1 MNQTL
6 KRNSRQRKNLKTK
19 DDEEKVDGKKVDE
32 EEFDE
37 EYVDEVSD
45 KDEEPHKE
53 INNSDSVILSAVFWN
68 LSVLQYSW
76 IVVIV
81 EWLPIA
87 LR

>member
-1 MNQTL
+1 MKSEPNLETKQ
-6 KRNSRQRKNLKTK
+6 KNLKTK
-19 DDEEKVDGKKVDE
+19 DD
-32 EEFDE
+32 EFDE

-53 INNSDSVILSAVFWN
+53 INNADSVILSAVFWN
-68 LSVLQYSW
+68 LYVLQYSW
-76 IVVIV
+76 IVLIV

>member
-1 MNQTL
+1 MKSEPNLETKQ
-6 KRNSRQRKNLKTK
+6 KNLKTK
-19 DDEEKVDGKKVDE
+19 DDEEKVDE
-32 EEFDE
+32 EEFDK

>member
-19 DDEEKVDGKKVDE
+19 DDEEKVDE

-53 INNSDSVILSAVFWN
+53 INNADSVILSAVFWN

-81 EWLPIA
+81 EWLPSA

>member
-19 DDEEKVDGKKVDE
+19 DDEEKVDE

-53 INNSDSVILSAVFWN
+53 INNADSVILSAVFWN
-68 LSVLQYSW
+68 LYVLQYSW
-76 IVVIV
+76 IVLIV

>member
-1 MNQTL
+1 MKSEPNLETKQ
-6 KRNSRQRKNLKTK
+6 KNLKTK
-19 DDEEKVDGKKVDE
+19 DD
-32 EEFDE
+32 EFDE

>member
-19 DDEEKVDGKKVDE
+19 DDEEKVDE
-32 EEFDE
+32 EEFDK

-53 INNSDSVILSAVFWN
+53 INNADSVILSAVFWN
-68 LSVLQYSW
+68 LYVLQYSW
-76 IVVIV
+76 IVLIV

>member
-6 KRNSRQRKNLKTK
+6 KRNSRQRKNLNTK
-19 DDEEKVDGKKVDE
+19 DDEEKVDE

-53 INNSDSVILSAVFWN
+53 INNADSVILSAVFWN
-68 LSVLQYSW
+68 LYVLQYSW
-76 IVVIV
+76 IVLIV

>member
-6 KRNSRQRKNLKTK
+6 KRNSCQRKNLKTK
-19 DDEEKVDGKKVDE
+19 DDEEKVDE

-53 INNSDSVILSAVFWN
+53 INNADSVILSAVF
-68 LSVLQYSW
+68 
-76 IVVIV
+76 
-81 EWLPIA
+81 
-87 LR
+87 

>member
-19 DDEEKVDGKKVDE
+19 DDEEKVDE
-32 EEFDE
+32 EEFDK

-53 INNSDSVILSAVFWN
+53 INNADSVILSAVFWN

>member
-19 DDEEKVDGKKVDE
+19 DDEEKVDE

>member
-19 DDEEKVDGKKVDE
+19 DDEEKVD
-32 EEFDE
+32 
-37 EYVDEVSD
+37 
-45 KDEEPHKE
+45 EEPHKE
-53 INNSDSVILSAVFWN
+53 INNADSVILSAVFWN
-68 LSVLQYSW
+68 LYVLQYSW
-76 IVVIV
+76 IVLIV

>member
-1 MNQTL
+1 MKSEPNLETKQ
-6 KRNSRQRKNLKTK
+6 KNLKTK
-19 DDEEKVDGKKVDE
+19 DD
-32 EEFDE
+32 EFDE

-53 INNSDSVILSAVFWN
+53 INNADSVILSAVFWN
-68 LSVLQYSW
+68 LYVLQYSW

>member
-6 KRNSRQRKNLKTK
+6 KRNSCQRKNLKTK
-19 DDEEKVDGKKVDE
+19 DDEEKVDE
-32 EEFDE
+32 EEFDK

-53 INNSDSVILSAVFWN
+53 INNADSVILSAVFWN
-68 LSVLQYSW
+68 LYVLQYSW
-76 IVVIV
+76 IVLIV

>member
-6 KRNSRQRKNLKTK
+6 KRNSRQRKNLNTK
-19 DDEEKVDGKKVDE
+19 DDEEKVDE

-53 INNSDSVILSAVFWN
+53 INNADSVILSAVFWN
-68 LSVLQYSW
+68 LYVLQY
-76 IVVIV
+76 
-81 EWLPIA
+81 
-87 LR
+87 

>member
-6 KRNSRQRKNLKTK
+6 KRNSCQRKNLKTK
-19 DDEEKVDGKKVDE
+19 DDEEKVDE

-53 INNSDSVILSAVFWN
+53 INNADSVILSAVFWN
-68 LSVLQYSW
+68 LYVLQY
-76 IVVIV
+76 
-81 EWLPIA
+81 
-87 LR
+87 

>member
-6 KRNSRQRKNLKTK
+6 KRNSCQRKNLKTK
-19 DDEEKVDGKKVDE
+19 DDEEKVDGEKVDE

-53 INNSDSVILSAVFWN
+53 INNADSVILSAVFWN
-68 LSVLQYSW
+68 LYVLQY
-76 IVVIV
+76 
-81 EWLPIA
+81 
-87 LR
+87 

>member
-6 KRNSRQRKNLKTK
+6 KRNSCQRKNLKTK
-19 DDEEKVDGKKVDE
+19 DDEEKVDE

-53 INNSDSVILSAVFWN
+53 INNSDSVILSAVF
-68 LSVLQYSW
+68 
-76 IVVIV
+76 
-81 EWLPIA
+81 
-87 LR
+87 